1 MSEIKKKPRRRL
13 PEEFIR
19 ENCGNENKNNDRK
32 IRTKLPDGFGMVAR
46 SGFLTVIYKHFF
58 I

>member
-46 SGFLTVIYKHFF
+46 SGF
-58 I
+58 